1 MQQTDLKIDQ
11 GVPFG
16 SRRQTGFAA
25 YLKTQFPRLRAG
37 DSFDVMQ
44 LEKQATNGAR
54 GIQTPRRL
62 ASRIAWQFTRW
73 ATDTDSK
80 LCAAVRAD
88 GESYRIFI
96 RFRKG
101 DVNV

>member
-25 YLKTQFPRLRAG
+25 YLKTQFPKLRAG

-44 LEKQATNGAR
+44 LEEHAANGAR

-73 ATDTDSK
+73 TKGNGSNLTAS
-80 LCAAVRAD
+80 VRAD
-88 GESYRIFI
+88 GKTYRIFI
-96 RFRKG
+96 RYRKG